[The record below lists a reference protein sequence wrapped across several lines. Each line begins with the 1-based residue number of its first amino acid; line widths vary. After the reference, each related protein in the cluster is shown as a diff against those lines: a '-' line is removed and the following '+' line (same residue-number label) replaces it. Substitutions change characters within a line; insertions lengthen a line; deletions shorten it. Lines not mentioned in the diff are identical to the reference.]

1 MKVKVKDIAKAAGV
15 SPTTVSLVLNNRPS
29 RIAEDTKEH
38 ILRVTRE
45 MQFQK
50 ESEIDFSEFKKV
62 KTLGMV
68 VPDVMS
74 SFYHRLA
81 EETSRHAFYQEYT
94 VFQCYT
100 NDDIQ
105 CFYMAVEGLMAKNVD
120 GIIII
125 PPRTMDKE
133 NVKLLKSLQ
142 KSGVPMVLLDRAAY
156 AVFCDFV
163 MADNKHGG
171 RIATEYLIKHG
182 HTGIG
187 CLVGEANVYT
197 SRKRVEG
204 YREAL
209 AAAKIPFDKDLVYYG
224 NYDIE
229 SGRAGMELLWGKG
242 VTAVVAGNDLMAYGV
257 YLFAKGHHL
266 CIPGDL
272 SVIGYDNT
280 ELCGLMDVPLT
291 SVDQNTDTMASKAV
305 EVLLR
310 RIEEP
315 AADEPEPARNY
326 YFTPFVVERDSVGEM
341 NQSSAKR
348 SEMR

>member
-1 MKVKVKDIAKAAGV
+1 MKVKVKDIAKVAGV

-38 ILRVTRE
+38 ILRVARE

-81 EETSRHAFYQEYT
+81 EETSKYAFYRDYT

-100 NDDIQ
+100 NDDIR
-105 CFYMAVEGLMAKNVD
+105 CFYMAIEGLMAKNVA
-120 GIIII
+120 GIIVI

-156 AVFCDFV
+156 TVFCDFV
-163 MADNKHGG
+163 TADNKHGG
-171 RIATEYLIKHG
+171 RIATEYMIRNG
-182 HTGIG
+182 HSRIG
-187 CLVGEANVYT
+187 CMVGEANIYT

-209 AAAKIPFDKDLVYYG
+209 AAAKIPFDKELVYYG
-224 NYDIE
+224 NFDIE
-229 SGRAGMELLWGKG
+229 SGREGMAALREKG

-257 YLFAKGHHL
+257 YLHAKEHRL
-266 CIPGDL
+266 SIPGDI

-280 ELCGLMDVPLT
+280 ELCALMDVPLT

-305 EVLLR
+305 EVLLH

-315 AADEPEPARNY
+315 DGDEPEPARNY
-326 YFTPFVVERDSVGEM
+326 YFTPFIVERGSVGKLE
-341 NQSSAKR
+341 
-348 SEMR
+348 

>member
-1 MKVKVKDIAKAAGV
+1 MYK
-15 SPTTVSLVLNNRPS
+15 RQ
-29 RIAEDTKEH
+29 EH
-38 ILRVTRE
+38 ILRVARE

-156 AVFCDFV
+156 AAVSYTHLDV
-163 MADNKHGG
+163 YKRQYMDSALEKWEET
-171 RIATEYLIKHG
+171 IPLI
-182 HTGIG
+182 I
-187 CLVGEANVYT
+187 
-197 SRKRVEG
+197 
-204 YREAL
+204 
-209 AAAKIPFDKDLVYYG
+209 
-224 NYDIE
+224 
-229 SGRAGMELLWGKG
+229 
-242 VTAVVAGNDLMAYGV
+242 
-257 YLFAKGHHL
+257 
-266 CIPGDL
+266 
-272 SVIGYDNT
+272 
-280 ELCGLMDVPLT
+280 
-291 SVDQNTDTMASKAV
+291 
-305 EVLLR
+305 
-310 RIEEP
+310 
-315 AADEPEPARNY
+315 
-326 YFTPFVVERDSVGEM
+326 
-341 NQSSAKR
+341 
-348 SEMR
+348 